1 MQKHAMDNPPVK
13 TDEPQTD
20 IQGKR
25 PARFLL
31 AMPEEV
37 RLALQQAAEASGRS
51 LTAEINTRLKA
62 SLASQPKPLTTYST
76 QSQTQAMVANDA
88 LLTDHD
94 RALVAIFRKLP
105 IDKQL
110 GLLTLLS

>member
-1 MQKHAMDNPPVK
+1 MK

-37 RLALQQAAEASGRS
+37 RLALQQAAEAANRS
-51 LTAEINTRLKA
+51 LTAEINIRLKA
-62 SLASQPKPLTTYST
+62 SLARNNQPTTYST

-94 RALVAIFRKLP
+94 RALVAHFRKLP